1 MTVGSPFHS
10 FLGLTHVFARAARFR
25 ALLLDLVE
33 VRLEEGGGG
42 GGGEEEE
49 GRGGGGGGEEEG
61 RGGELNKININN
73 GSGTINLLMAAT
85 ITE

>member
-49 GRGGGGGGEEEG
+49 GRGGG
-61 RGGELNKININN
+61 ELNKININN

>member
-33 VRLEEGGGG
+33 VRLEEEGGGG
-42 GGGEEEE
+42 GGG
-49 GRGGGGGGEEEG
+49 GRG
-61 RGGELNKININN
+61 GGELNKININN